1 MSRIDLLL
9 ATYNGAKYLPEQLAS
24 LATQTHGDWRL
35 LVRDDGSSDDTLDV
49 VRAWSETVSQPVE
62 IVEDGRKGLGAS
74 LNFAALLEKSDAPYF
89 AFCDQDDAWLP
100 EKLEVMLRAIRSEE
114 SRIGEDASVLAF
126 SDLLVVDDTL
136 TQVAPSFWEISRI
149 DPAAGDTELCR
160 LMARNCVTG
169 CASLGNAALRET
181 GLPIPAGARM
191 HDWWLAMVASAF
203 GSLVP
208 VHQPTIRYRQH
219 GGNVVGAADSRS
231 MALVGQ
237 AVSRPRFY
245 FAKALAARDNSQR
258 QARAFAERF
267 GDQLPDEER
276 ALVEGYGALADQGF
290 LARKAFMLR
299 HRVGAGSPLFRLAL
313 LAIS

>member
-24 LATQTHGDWRL
+24 LAKQTHSDWRL
-35 LVRDDGSSDDTLDV
+35 LVRDDGSSDDTLEV
-49 VRAWSETVSQPVE
+49 VRAWSETVPQPVE
-62 IVEDGRKGLGAS
+62 IIEDGRKGLGAS
-74 LNFAALLEKSDAPYF
+74 LNFATLLEKSAAPYF

-100 EKLEVMLRAIRSEE
+100 EKLEVMLRAVQAEE
-114 SRIGEDASVLAF
+114 QRVGEEAPVLAF
-126 SDLLVVDDTL
+126 SDLLVVDDSL
-136 TQVAPSFWEISRI
+136 IAVAPSFWELSRI
-149 DPAAGDTELCR
+149 DPAAGDTELGR

-169 CASLGNAALRET
+169 CASMGNAALRDA

-208 VHQPTIRYRQH
+208 VQQPTICYRQH
-219 GGNVVGAADSRS
+219 GGNVVGATDSRS
-231 MALVGQ
+231 LALVGQ
-237 AVSRPRFY
+237 AISRPRFY
-245 FAKALAARDNSQR
+245 LDKARAARDNSQR

-267 GDQLPDEER
+267 GDRLSQEER
-276 ALVEGYGALADQGF
+276 ALVAGYGALADQGF

-299 HRVGAGSPLFRLAL
+299 HGVGAGSPLFRLAL
-313 LAIS
+313 LAVS